1 MGRIAGV
8 PNKVTAEIKK
18 QLQNMINGLIS
29 SIDTSNLD
37 INQKIKLLQIAL
49 QYSIP
54 RLKHIT
60 DQQIDDPSDIQIN
73 IVKTRDELD
82 RLNEVRD
89 YEKEHNV
96 KIFK

>member
-18 QLQNMINGLIS
+18 QLQSMIDGLIS
-29 SIDTSNLD
+29 SIDISNLD

-54 RLKHIT
+54 RLKNIT
-60 DQQIDDPSDIQIN
+60 EQQIDEPSDIQIN

-82 RLNEVRD
+82 RLEAVRA
-89 YEKEHNV
+89 YEKENNV
-96 KIFK
+96 KIL

>member
-8 PNKVTAEIKK
+8 PNKVTAEIKSH
-18 QLQNMINGLIS
+18 LQNMIDGIIS
-29 SIDTSNLD
+29 GIDISKLD

-60 DQQIDDPSDIQIN
+60 EQHPEDPSDIQIN
-73 IVKTRDELD
+73 IVKTSDELD
-82 RLNEVRD
+82 RLNKVNA

-96 KIFK
+96 KIL

>member
-8 PNKVTAEIKK
+8 PNKVTAEIKSH
-18 QLQNMINGLIS
+18 LQNMIGGIIS
-29 SIDTSNLD
+29 GIDISKLD

-60 DQQIDDPSDIQIN
+60 EQHPEDPSDIQIN

-82 RLNEVRD
+82 RLNRVRE
-89 YEKEHNV
+89 YEKENNV
-96 KIFK
+96 KIL

>member
-1 MGRIAGV
+1 MGRIAGI

-18 QLQNMINGLIS
+18 HLQNMIDGIII
-29 SIDTSNLD
+29 SIDIDQLD
-37 INQKIKLLQIAL
+37 TNQKIKLLQIAL

-54 RLKHIT
+54 RLK
-60 DQQIDDPSDIQIN
+60 QISEQHLDKPSDIQIN

-82 RLNEVRD
+82 RLNEVRN

>member
-18 QLQNMINGLIS
+18 QLQSMIDGLIS
-29 SIDTSNLD
+29 SIDISNLD

-54 RLKHIT
+54 RLKNIT
-60 DQQIDDPSDIQIN
+60 EQQIDEPSDIQIN
-73 IVKTRDELD
+73 IVKTRDELE
-82 RLNEVRD
+82 RLEAVRA
-89 YEKEHNV
+89 YEKENNV
-96 KIFK
+96 KIL

>member
-18 QLQNMINGLIS
+18 QLQSMLDGLIS
-29 SIDTSNLD
+29 SIDISNLD

-54 RLKHIT
+54 RLKNIT
-60 DQQIDDPSDIQIN
+60 EQQIDEPSDIQIN
-73 IVKTRDELD
+73 IVKTRDELE
-82 RLNEVRD
+82 RLEAVRA
-89 YEKEHNV
+89 YEKENNV
-96 KIFK
+96 KIL

>member
-18 QLQNMINGLIS
+18 QLQSMIEGLIS
-29 SIDTSNLD
+29 SIDISNLD

-54 RLKHIT
+54 RLKNIT
-60 DQQIDDPSDIQIN
+60 EQQIDEPSDIQIN

-82 RLNEVRD
+82 RLEAVRA
-89 YEKEHNV
+89 YEKENNV
-96 KIFK
+96 KIL